1 MACTYSTCRHNST
14 ERRALMD
21 PRTKASL
28 LWGVVG
34 GLAFLVLI
42 QGYEL
47 LAGVP
52 VSIPAKAGVAVAV
65 GVGATLTSYRMQP
78 RLFGNESP

>member
-1 MACTYSTCRHNST
+1 
-14 ERRALMD
+14 MD

-34 GLAFLVLI
+34 TLAFLVLT

-47 LAGVP
+47 LAGMP
-52 VSIPAKAGVAVAV
+52 VSIPVKAGVAVAV
-65 GVGATLTSYRMQP
+65 GVGATFASYRMQP

>member
-1 MACTYSTCRHNST
+1 
-14 ERRALMD
+14 MD

-52 VSIPAKAGVAVAV
+52 VSIPAKARVAVVV
-65 GVGATLTSYRMQP
+65 GIAAYATETAATASSKGRT
-78 RLFGNESP
+78 